1 MSLLNS
7 VCGTAALVL
16 SVTLPLLPAIALAQ
30 RVPNTQIQNVV
41 LVHGAWVDG
50 SSWSKVIPLLESKGL
65 RVTTV
70 QIPLTSL
77 NDDVATTQRA
87 LALIEG
93 PVILVG
99 HSYGG
104 VVITQAGN
112 DPKVRALVFISAF
125 APDAG
130 ESVLSIL
137 KASPVASP
145 AGAEIL
151 PDKAGFTRISRKG
164 IDEDFA
170 EEVSPVEKAVLFS
183 TQGPTSAPNALSAVV
198 SEAAWKSKPSWTLLT
213 AKDRVIPLALQ
224 QSMAKKIG
232 SQNTTIS
239 ASHLALLAHPQ
250 EVASLIEQAAH
261 GAEQSK

>member
-16 SVTLPLLPAIALAQ
+16 SVALPLLPKFALAQ
-30 RVPNTQIQNVV
+30 RAPSTQVENVV

-87 LALIEG
+87 LALIDG

-104 VVITQAGN
+104 VVITQAGI
-112 DPKVRALVFISAF
+112 DPKVKGLVYISAF
-125 APDAG
+125 SPDAG
-130 ESVLSIL
+130 ESALSIL
-137 KASPVASP
+137 KTSSVASP
-145 AGAEIL
+145 AGSEIL

-170 EEVSPVEKAVLFS
+170 EELSSVEKAVLFS

-198 SEAAWKSKPSWTLLT
+198 TEAAWKTKPSWTLIT
-213 AKDRVIPLALQ
+213 AQDRVIPVALQ
-224 QSMAKKIG
+224 QSMAKTIG
-232 SQNTTIS
+232 SQCTTLS

-250 EVASLIEQAAH
+250 DVASVIEQAAR
-261 GAEQSK
+261 GAKQSK